1 MDNNKNGALL
11 LVSRAQWR
19 KRHKIGMQKYI
30 LRIKELCINKMEKE
44 KERKY
49 IV

>member
-1 MDNNKNGALL
+1 VEKKTPNRDTE
-11 LVSRAQWR
+11 
-19 KRHKIGMQKYI
+19 I

-44 KERKY
+44 KERKH